1 MRTIIIRAFVNNDVQ
16 KGFPAE
22 QGVLAVRAEV
32 LGFERSF
39 KTIVDL
45 KDRRADLTEQL
56 GSLFAVVVIQIL
68 MWRVAKRALFRLR
81 DWFSVLNLDGFERPA
96 MLGLIGFRN
105 CFEV

>member
-45 KDRRADLTEQL
+45 KDRRADLAKQL
-56 GSLFAVVVIQIL
+56 GSFFAVVVIQIL
-68 MWRVAKRALFRLR
+68 MRRVAKRTLLGLG
-81 DWFSVLNLDGFERPA
+81 DGFSVLNLDGFERPA
-96 MLGLIGFRN
+96 MFGLIGFKN